1 MSRAKVKFPL
11 DSIAGTICGPDRTIG
26 RDVGMASSV
35 RQRVNA
41 TAGLDRPDLK
51 VQLYATKA
59 PTRGGSV
66 ARHTRA
72 KVYCDCD
79 GAYKTLPENK
89 KVFLKPWWMAAT
101 GGAFVSMGAYQIY
114 MKVCLKGL
122 LEYQAFLRFA
132 YLSRY
137 QIKNDTDSLWINKKV
152 ILKDAPTYQA
162 DGMDVE
168 VYLLLPTTTKK
179 GRITYDAKMID
190 YRLEHEITERGK
202 IATWIPDVQSQSSVL
217 VDVYSYYKPVI

>member
-1 MSRAKVKFPL
+1 MARARVAFPL
-11 DSIAGTICGPDRTIG
+11 DKIAGTIAGPDRTIG
-26 RDVGMASSV
+26 RDVGMNCSV

-51 VQLYATKA
+51 SQLYATKA

-66 ARHTRA
+66 ARHARA

-79 GAYKTLPENK
+79 GAYKLLTLDK

-122 LEYQAFLRFA
+122 LEYRAFLRFG

-137 QIKNDTDSLWINKKV
+137 LIKNNSGSLWIDKEI
-152 ILKDAPTYQA
+152 ILKEAPTYQA

-168 VYLLLPTTTKK
+168 VYLLLSTTTKK
-179 GRITYDAKMID
+179 GRITYDTKMID
-190 YRLEHEITERGK
+190 YRLVHEVTEKGK
-202 IATWIPDVQSQSSVL
+202 ITTWVPDVQDQSSVFI
-217 VDVYSYYKPVI
+217 DVYSYYKPV

>member
-1 MSRAKVKFPL
+1 MARAKTKFPL
-11 DSIAGTICGPDRTIG
+11 DTITGTITGPDRTIG
-26 RDVGMASSV
+26 RDVGMASSI
-35 RQRVNA
+35 RKRVNA
-41 TAGLDRPDLK
+41 TAGTARQDLK
-51 VQLYATKA
+51 MQLYATTA

-72 KVYCDCD
+72 QVYCDCD
-79 GAYKTLPENK
+79 GAYKVLTMEK

-101 GGAFVSMGAYQIY
+101 GGAFVSMGPYQIY

-122 LEYQAFLRFA
+122 VEYNCFLRFA

-137 QIKNDTDSLWINKKV
+137 QIVNNSGGLWVNQKV
-152 ILKDAPTYQA
+152 ILNASPTFQA

-168 VYLLLPTTTKK
+168 VYLLLPTTTTK
-179 GRITYDAKMID
+179 GRIEYAAKMID

-202 IATWIPDVQSQSSVL
+202 ITTWIPDVQNQSSVL
-217 VDVYSYYKPVI
+217 VDVYSYYKPVV

>member
-1 MSRAKVKFPL
+1 MARARVKFPL
-11 DSIAGTICGPDRTIG
+11 DSIGGTICGPDRTIG
-26 RDVGMASSV
+26 RDVGMASSI

-41 TAGLDRPDLK
+41 TAGTAQPDLK
-51 VQLYATKA
+51 VQLYATTA

-72 KVYCDCD
+72 QVYCDCD
-79 GAYKTLPENK
+79 GAYKVLTEEK

-101 GGAFVSMGAYQIY
+101 GGAFVSMGPYQIY

-122 LEYQAFLRFA
+122 LEYQAFLRFS

-137 QIKNDTDSLWINKKV
+137 QIKNESNGLWIDKEV
-152 ILKDAPTYQA
+152 ILNAAPTYQA

-179 GRITYDAKMID
+179 GKITYSAKMID
-190 YRLEHEITERGK
+190 YRLVHEVTERGK
-202 IATWIPDVQSQSSVL
+202 ITTWIPDVQSQSSVL
-217 VDVYSYYKPVI
+217 VDVYSYYKP